1 MVSHQLHS
9 QIEYMILALL
19 LKCSGLRALIIAYI
33 GGTVLFS
40 IQLFVPDCQYSCIV
54 PPPSLIFPPVSL
66 VYMLSTIS
74 GFTDFAFPLLALYG
88 KQYFYAAAGFAHF
101 VRLTP

>member
-1 MVSHQLHS
+1 
-9 QIEYMILALL
+9 MILALL
-19 LKCSGLRALIIAYI
+19 LKYSGLQALVFAWI

-40 IQLFVPDCQYSCIV
+40 IQLFVPDCQYGPIK
-54 PPPSLIFPPVSL
+54 PSGVTHIPPVSI

-88 KQYFYAAAGFAHF
+88 KQWWYATAGFAHF
-101 VRLTP
+101 VRSMP